1 VGGVPEQPK
10 PEPESSAPSPE
21 GEEPRSSFRHLWPHV
36 SRRLGAAIGIAAGIA
51 TIATSIYALWPDDEQ
66 PDAAAQVRA
75 CIAQHGLSQA
85 QDQLARGADTIVYAT
100 CIWPAPEFAGDD
112 GYIEI
117 AVHSDV
123 GPGDFEASGETIADR
138 IASRCLELE
147 VAYSFGLQGDFEREP
162 PFLVQRGLIMT
173 LAGTAGPEL
182 WKGEQR
188 ALPFYPERDE
198 TVILHSSRHQLD
210 YVRCINPA

>member
-1 VGGVPEQPK
+1 VGDAPEQPK
-10 PEPESSAPSPE
+10 PEPARSSPE
-21 GEEPRSSFRHLWPHV
+21 EEGSSVRQLWPHV
-36 SRRLGAAIGIAAGIA
+36 SRRLGAAIGIAAGVA
-51 TIATSIYALWPDDEQ
+51 TIATSIYALWPDTPE
-66 PDAAAQVRA
+66 PDAAEQVRS
-75 CIAQHGLSQA
+75 CIAQHGLSRA
-85 QDQLARGADTIVYAT
+85 QDQLARGADTTVYAT
-100 CIWPAPEFAGDD
+100 CIWPAPEFADDD

-117 AVHSDV
+117 AVRSDA

-147 VAYSFGLQGDFEREP
+147 VAYSFGLQGAFERQP

-188 ALPFYPERDE
+188 ALPFYPDRDE
-198 TVILHSSRHQLD
+198 TVILHSSRTRLD
-210 YVRCINPA
+210 YARCINPA